1 MNKQLAIKIM
11 LGFLSAILIF
21 HFCILLKIIPYDI
34 AWGGRLT
41 NDSEMYVFETVSV
54 LINLLLCYILLIK
67 GDYVKGLI
75 SLKVVD
81 IILWVFVVIFGLN
94 TIGNVFAE
102 TLLEKF
108 FSILTLLFAILIW
121 IIVKKSKGSN

>member
-11 LGFLSAILIF
+11 LGLLGGIIIF
-21 HFCILLKIIPYDI
+21 HLLIILKFIPYGI

-54 LINLLLCYILLIK
+54 LINLMLCYILLIK

-75 SLKVVD
+75 SSKVVD
-81 IILWVFVVIFGLN
+81 IILWVFIVLFGLN
-94 TIGNVFAE
+94 TIGNLFTE
-102 TLLEKF
+102 TLFEKF
-108 FSILTLLFAILIW
+108 FSILTLLFTILIW
-121 IIVKKSKGSN
+121 MIVKKSKVK

>member
-11 LGFLSAILIF
+11 LGLLGGIIIF
-21 HFCILLKIIPYDI
+21 HLLIILKIIPYDI

-41 NDSEMYVFETVSV
+41 NDNEMYVFETVSV
-54 LINLLLCYILLIK
+54 MINLLLCYILLIK

-81 IILWVFVVIFGLN
+81 IILWVFVIIFGLN
-94 TIGNVFAE
+94 TIGNLFAE
-102 TLLEKF
+102 TLFEKF

-121 IIVKKSKGSN
+121 AIVKKSKNK